1 MYSKFSILPACSFKW
16 KMRLWFVTNPGIVG
30 RVVLLALI
38 LGSQNLDL
46 RLKKTSPQTVVR
58 KKKKLET
65 EVYINI
71 LYKYYV

>member
-1 MYSKFSILPACSFKW
+1 
-16 KMRLWFVTNPGIVG
+16 MRLWFVTNPGIVG

-58 KKKKLET
+58 KKKKARNRS
-65 EVYINI
+65 I
-71 LYKYYV
+71 YKYTL